1 MLWVRIPD
9 QGYTLTLRQ
18 GQEGFCRFPKK
29 EWGYKTGMLP
39 VASPTKHCKSF
50 GAMPEASTLQKDFH
64 NKNRRARAGL
74 SCPRAAGWDE
84 SWLKSEADGG
94 FQFPLRLARSYPS

>member
-9 QGYTLTLRQ
+9 QGYTLTLHQ

-29 EWGYKTGMLP
+29 DWGYKTGMLP
-39 VASPTKHCKSF
+39 VASPTKCRQSF
-50 GAMPEASTLQKDFH
+50 GSEPEAGTLQKDFY

-74 SCPRAAGWDE
+74 SCPRAAGWDK
-84 SWLKSEADGG
+84 SWLNNEAGDG
-94 FQFPLRLARSYPS
+94 FRSPCPFLASRL